1 MIIHQENNI
10 TKMLKYIS
18 IPIFLVSFALGI
30 LFVYSIGSDLKTVYV
45 YPTPENVNEVLFRDN
60 ADNCFAFQQ
69 REVGC
74 PTDETKIAKVPVQ

>member
-1 MIIHQENNI
+1 
-10 TKMLKYIS
+10 MLKYIS

-69 REVGC
+69 REVSRC
-74 PTDETKIAKVPVQ
+74 E